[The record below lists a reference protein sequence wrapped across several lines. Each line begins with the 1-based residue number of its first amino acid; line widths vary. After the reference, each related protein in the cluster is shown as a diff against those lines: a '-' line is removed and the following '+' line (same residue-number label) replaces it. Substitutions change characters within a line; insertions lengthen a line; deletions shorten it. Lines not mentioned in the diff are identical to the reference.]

1 MTGCVLTAVL
11 GMLTIVWYA
20 IGGALSEEEVEREVR
35 AAQAAKLKRG
45 RFFGLLKRRRVG
57 SVGA

>member
-35 AAQAAKLKRG
+35 AAQAAKLERG
-45 RFFGLLKRRRVG
+45 RFFGLLKRKQQ
-57 SVGA
+57 